1 MIASVAAKTC
11 SFHPKCCKQ
20 CGKTAANSK
29 ACGNA
34 CISNKKTCHKQ
45 QGCAC
50 DCVPSGK
57 PKCNPDVGFLLSC
70 DVFDLLKLTLL
81 FFSFFFLQKSYPCG
95 NSCITWE
102 RECTKEHGTAIF
114 DPDYDWDNFDW
125 GTEHYTNSYYTD
137 M

>member
-50 DCVPSGK
+50 DCDESSSCSPQ
-57 PKCNPDVGFLLSC
+57 CNPDVGFLFR
-70 DVFDLLKLTLL
+70 VM
-81 FFSFFFLQKSYPCG
+81 FLIC
-95 NSCITWE
+95 
-102 RECTKEHGTAIF
+102 
-114 DPDYDWDNFDW
+114 
-125 GTEHYTNSYYTD
+125 
-137 M
+137 